1 MLLKK
6 LIFDSYKTYYGQQ
19 SVDLY
24 IPKDI
29 REKDKKNII
38 LLGGLNGAGK
48 TTILKAILYVL
59 FGNRGMSET
68 EYKKL
73 FSNVINNTF
82 FDEGGRSCSVT
93 LVIETDREEEWK
105 LQVKWYFD
113 NLKRVS
119 TEERNISIKAPGSK
133 HEKHAR
139 IDNIEA
145 YNKFIDRVI
154 PYHAAP
160 FFIFDG
166 EEIKDII
173 TRQDDKE
180 MRAAIQKI
188 TGIEAYKILL
198 EDLNSIKKGYE
209 IVLSKAL
216 DSSKLGHFQKEK
228 TELENEINKR
238 EKTIEKL
245 EEEKTKNLRLISDT
259 KHQRNQK
266 VLQNSKSRETIIK
279 KQAQLEK
286 ELDLEKLNY
295 KKLFLENATNIILS
309 SKISK
314 LKKSIQIEED
324 YKKKKLIQEMSL
336 TPYRTF
342 MKQLLE
348 KSLTPPLSE
357 QQLDQL
363 KQIGEDIWIKE
374 NKLKKET
381 FEEIIEI
388 HDLSSKESTFINSV
402 RPVTNDL
409 IISKINKIE
418 KLEQEL
424 QSIEQEIRNAPEM
437 VETEEDNLKLD
448 VYTKK
453 LGEIDLRLKTI
464 NPKQAA
470 AKEKLSVLINNI
482 TRLSQQNN
490 NFSDIKKNLDYIDKL
505 IKITTMY
512 IRETT
517 KLKAEFIHAEFS
529 KMLQKLF
536 RKQDEFGKIEF
547 DINTYAIRL
556 YNDRGQEISIHD
568 RSAGEMQMISSAFIW
583 ALTKVSDLSLP
594 MVIDTPLGRLD
605 SYHRNHLINHYYK
618 ELSEQVIILSTDTEI
633 TKEYVDLM
641 KESSYK
647 QYMLDYNE
655 DKKYTVI
662 RDGYFKFV
670 GVK

>member
-6 LIFDSYKTYYGQQ
+6 LVFDSYKTYYGQQ

-24 IPKDI
+24 IPREI
-29 REKDKKNII
+29 REKDQKNII

-59 FGNRGMSET
+59 FGKRGMGET
-68 EYKKL
+68 EYKRL

-82 FDEGGRSCSVT
+82 FDEGGRTCSVT
-93 LVIETDREEEWK
+93 LTIETDREEEWK

-113 NLKRVS
+113 NLKRV
-119 TEERNISIKAPGSK
+119 TNEERSISIKAKGAV

-145 YNKFIDRVI
+145 YNKLIDRVI

-173 TRQDDKE
+173 LRQNSNE
-180 MRAAIQKI
+180 MREAIHKI

-198 EDLNSIKKGYE
+198 DDLNSIKKGYE
-209 IVLSKAL
+209 NVLSKAL
-216 DSSKLGHFQKEK
+216 DTSKLGHFQKEK
-228 TELENEINKR
+228 TELEYEINKR

-245 EEEKTKNLRLISDT
+245 EEEKTKYLKLISET
-259 KHQRNQK
+259 KQQRNQK
-266 VLQNSKSRETIIK
+266 VLQNSKSRENIIK
-279 KQAQLEK
+279 NQAKLATELELEK
-286 ELDLEKLNY
+286 QNY
-295 KKLFLENATNIILS
+295 TKLFLENATNIILS
-309 SKISK
+309 TKISK
-314 LKKSIQIEED
+314 LKKTIQKEED
-324 YKKKKLIQEMSL
+324 FKKKKIIQEMSL
-336 TPYRTF
+336 TPYRSF
-342 MKQLLE
+342 MEQLLE
-348 KSLTPPLSE
+348 KSLTPPLSQKQLE
-357 QQLDQL
+357 QLQ
-363 KQIGEDIWIKE
+363 QIGEEIWIKE
-374 NKLKKET
+374 NKLKKEN
-381 FEEIIEI
+381 FEELTEI
-388 HDLSSKESTFINSV
+388 HDLSSKESSFINSIRSV
-402 RPVTNDL
+402 NNDL
-409 IISKINKIE
+409 IIIKINRIE
-418 KLEQEL
+418 KLEQDLEF
-424 QSIEQEIRNAPEM
+424 IEQEIRNAPEM
-437 VETEEDNLKLD
+437 VDTEEDNLKID

-464 NPKQAA
+464 KPKQTI
-470 AKEKLSVLINNI
+470 AKEKLSTIINNV

-490 NFSDIKKNLDYIDKL
+490 NFSDIKKNLDYINNL
-505 IKITTMY
+505 IKITSLY
-512 IRETT
+512 IGQTT
-517 KLKAEFIHAEFS
+517 NIKAQVIHSEFS
-529 KMLQKLF
+529 KMLQILF

-547 DINTYAIRL
+547 DINTCSIRL
-556 YNDRGQEISIHD
+556 YNDRGQEISIQD
-568 RSAGEMQMISSAFIW
+568 RSAGEMQMISSALIW

-605 SYHRNHLINHYYK
+605 SFHRNHLINHYYK

-641 KESSYK
+641 KDSSYK
-647 QYMLDYNE
+647 QYMLDYDE

-662 RDGYFKFV
+662 REGYFNFV